1 MTAGWPVS
9 DLLELTIS
17 SRTPLVVVRLRLGA
31 GHMFRPLRQL
41 VQSDIITEEER

>member
-9 DLLELTIS
+9 DLLDSTLS

-31 GHMFRPLRQL
+31 GHVFGPLRQL
-41 VQSDIITEEER
+41 DQSDIITEEEH